1 MNDRLATGLQ
11 SKSSGRTFKETMENI
26 TYGEQLVKIA
36 LGSKWV
42 EISQLGY
49 TTGESVSLRL
59 PLQ

>member
-1 MNDRLATGLQ
+1 
-11 SKSSGRTFKETMENI
+11 MENI